1 MLSMIKVT
9 QTEGNQ
15 DSTTVKFETKHITSN
30 LGDSS
35 GTYILVTGNITATD
49 LHLKIVLHFW
59 NA

>member
-30 LGDSS
+30 LCDSS

-49 LHLKIVLHFW
+49 LHLKIVLHF
-59 NA
+59 